1 MRTELERYLGDTK
14 SLGSRLD
21 AEQALERSSSTP
33 SIATKSRRMP
43 GDGLISDLDGSD
55 PREGLSLG
63 QRQLV
68 RRLARGGESL
78 DEAATRVGMH
88 PERARRAVKTP
99 RMRRAILLQRAR
111 PMTDAQMRGDWSRE
125 DESNAE

>member
-14 SLGSRLD
+14 SLGRRLE
-21 AEQALERSSSTP
+21 AEQALEKSSSTP
-33 SIATKSRRMP
+33 SRATKSRRMP

-63 QRQLV
+63 QRKLV
-68 RRLARGGESL
+68 RRLARGESL

-88 PERARRAVKTP
+88 PERARRAMKIP
-99 RMRRAILLQRAR
+99 RVRRAMLLQRAR
-111 PMTDAQMRGDWSRE
+111 PMTETQMQGDWGRE
-125 DESNAE
+125 EESDAE